1 MNKLY
6 FLLKGKVFFF
16 QRQIKQMITNIKTFI
31 SDFFQESSSPAL
43 DCPIQ
48 DFVEKFQK
56 TFANQSEPPVSTIS
70 V

>member
-1 MNKLY
+1 MIFIKEN
-6 FLLKGKVFFF
+6 GKDGFKHINFYL
-16 QRQIKQMITNIKTFI
+16 R
-31 SDFFQESSSPAL
+31 FFQESSSPAL

-56 TFANQSEPPVSTIS
+56 TFANQSELPVSTIS